1 MNTNKQT
8 GEETMNES
16 YKDKFNAT
24 MKQFGIDSLD
34 DLKSDEEKK
43 KFFKAVDKS
52 HKAKNESMTEELSSI
67 AEETIN
73 EMMSKEMAEMIK
85 EVMKEMDDM
94 PEMKMLKAET
104 DPTKVEMMKKEMMK
118 EMMKEMAKMSEMSET
133 MKKEMMKEM
142 SKKMNEYGSMNA
154 MKEDLKEYT
163 GGSISK
169 SVSSSQVATALKN
182 VGKGAKLYVQGRPSG
197 KRVMGDV
204 ISVSGDTVKIKPTAS
219 NGATSIN
226 VKDITMMDTL
236 KEADELEEKHVP
248 GHNDSTE
255 MSVGE
260 IYAQAIT
267 KMNAMRKTR
276 TTEMM
281 NTSKTDEFDMAPNPE
296 KLTAMI
302 KDPMKSKE
310 EDPKR
315 DLNATYMK
323 SDVRAD
329 VKNGGGADMSK
340 VQDAPKMQTAM
351 KKINA
356 MYKTEKYHQTK
367 PGSIHDVVAQ
377 MQMNEQKLVSIKV
390 NEFAKM
396 IETYLLK
403 GGVIDTSAVDK
414 EIAESTEGLPL
425 HQELPLNEVREFIT
439 TYNNW
444 FSTNHRTEEFVL
456 DEGITLSGKPV
467 KPNQGIPAPKVGKG
481 TGNFTLGGKA
491 VGSMSPPSS
500 VRKNLHQ
507 DVSPGAGNSRRG
519 AEPKEPNAFQ
529 KFVGKVKKVGGYLK
543 KQITRDYNPLPKGS
557 LLNK

>member
-1 MNTNKQT
+1 
-8 GEETMNES
+8 
-16 YKDKFNAT
+16 
-24 MKQFGIDSLD
+24 
-34 DLKSDEEKK
+34 
-43 KFFKAVDKS
+43 
-52 HKAKNESMTEELSSI
+52 
-67 AEETIN
+67 
-73 EMMSKEMAEMIK
+73 
-85 EVMKEMDDM
+85 
-94 PEMKMLKAET
+94 
-104 DPTKVEMMKKEMMK
+104 
-118 EMMKEMAKMSEMSET
+118 

-154 MKEDLKEYT
+154 MKEELTAGQKKLPPALQKAIAAKGKKKEET
-163 GGSISK
+163 
-169 SVSSSQVATALKN
+169 
-182 VGKGAKLYVQGRPSG
+182 
-197 KRVMGDV
+197 
-204 ISVSGDTVKIKPTAS
+204 
-219 NGATSIN
+219 
-226 VKDITMMDTL
+226 KD
-236 KEADELEEKHVP
+236 ADELEEKHVP

-267 KMNAMRKTR
+267 QMNAMRKTR

-340 VQDAPKMQTAM
+340 VQDAPKMMTAM

-377 MQMNEQKLVSIKV
+377 MQMNEQKIVSIKV
-390 NEFAKM
+390 KEFTKM
-396 IETYLLK
+396 VETYLLK
-403 GGVIDTSAVDK
+403 GGVIDTSSVNEDFDLDE
-414 EIAESTEGLPL
+414 EINAL
-425 HQELPLNEVREFIT
+425 QLNELRDFIT

-444 FSTNHRTEEFVL
+444 FSTNHRAEEFI
-456 DEGITLSGKPV
+456 EE
-467 KPNQGIPAPKVGKG
+467 
-481 TGNFTLGGKA
+481 
-491 VGSMSPPSS
+491 
-500 VRKNLHQ
+500 

-519 AEPKEPNAFQ
+519 DAPKKPGTIAKIAKGITKQFQ
-529 KFVGKVKKVGGYLK
+529 PIKNLIKGKGYKF
-543 KQITRDYNPLPKGS
+543 DD
-557 LLNK
+557 